1 MNQEIENTK
10 RTLERLSRN
19 ENQSSGQV
27 LTNSNLKNPRVEI
40 SKKAFETEERKH
52 LETIYGKKAVSEV
65 LDPPKKKLDN
75 LDKYLIF
82 TFTSLIL
89 YTIVSQILFYVYQI
103 EMAVLTGCFF
113 AAFGGEILMCA
124 LIKKLKLHKEAELTK
139 GGGEDYGD

>member
-1 MNQEIENTK
+1 MNYNDFL
-10 RTLERLSRN
+10 LEVHGEEMPIKN
-19 ENQSSGQV
+19 P
-27 LTNSNLKNPRVEI
+27 KNPRKEI
-40 SKKAFETEERKH
+40 SKKAFKAEERKH
-52 LETIYGKKAVSEV
+52 LETIYGKKAVEEV
-65 LDPPKKKLDN
+65 LGPIKPKKNLDN

-139 GGGEDYGD
+139 GGGEDYGN

>member
-1 MNQEIENTK
+1 MTGWTPPYPDEQE
-10 RTLERLSRN
+10 N
-19 ENQSSGQV
+19 EKGSSGQD
-27 LTNSNLKNPRVEI
+27 LTNSILKNPRVEI
-40 SKKAFETEERKH
+40 LKKAFKAEERKH
-52 LETIYGKKAVSEV
+52 LETIYGKKAVDEV
-65 LDPPKKKLDN
+65 LGPIKPKKKLDN

-124 LIKKLKLHKEAELTK
+124 LIKKLKLHKETK
-139 GGGEDYGD
+139 IKKEDSTWQQ

>member
-1 MNQEIENTK
+1 MGKCRICGVPISSGDVCCNCMSKGFQ
-10 RTLERLSRN
+10 N
-19 ENQSSGQV
+19 ENP
-27 LTNSNLKNPRVEI
+27 KNPRVEI

-52 LETIYGKKAVSEV
+52 LETIYGKKAVEEV
-65 LDPPKKKLDN
+65 LGPIKPKKKLDN

-139 GGGEDYGD
+139 ETNDTFT

>member
-1 MNQEIENTK
+1 MDEKSQIKKLKEL
-10 RTLERLSRN
+10 LE
-19 ENQSSGQV
+19 EQPQD
-27 LTNSNLKNPRVEI
+27 SNPKNPRVEI
-40 SKKAFETEERKH
+40 LKKAFKAEERKH
-52 LETIYGKKAVSEV
+52 LETIYGKKAVDEV
-65 LDPPKKKLDN
+65 LGPIKPKKKLDN

-139 GGGEDYGD
+139 DNNDTFT